1 MKNMRSKI
9 KLIKTGKE
17 LGTMY
22 CLGYKDYT
30 DKFKPQE
37 IKMSAEKNQTV
48 LYVDLVNQD
57 F

>member
-37 IKMSAEKNQTV
+37 IKM
-48 LYVDLVNQD
+48 YVDLVNQD